1 MFADGNM
8 FAGLFAAQVGGPLF
22 TQTLPFLLIAAAVV
36 VGAYLAIG
44 IAGRGR
50 GAPKSRWSL
59 WEWLVYAA
67 TLGSVAILA
76 ITSFGALLVA
86 GHLGSWALFFHM
98 VGAGA
103 FVFTLPVLAVTW
115 CEPSC
120 FDLRRYGERG
130 QTAPPRFYWLP
141 KLMFWVVLLA
151 GWIVSMTML
160 VSMLPLLGTEGLNS
174 MLDLHRWTGLI
185 VVAAVALHLSGIVLQ
200 RIGKR

>member
-8 FAGLFAAQVGGPLF
+8 FAGLFAAHAAGPLF
-22 TQTLPFLLIAAAVV
+22 TQTLPFLLIAVAVV
-36 VGAYLAIG
+36 VGACLVIG

-50 GAPKSRWSL
+50 AEPKSRWSL

-67 TLGSVAILA
+67 TLGSVTILA
-76 ITSFGALLVA
+76 VTSFGALLVN

-141 KLMFWVVLLA
+141 KLMFWVVLPA

-174 MLDLHRWTGLI
+174 MTDLHRWSGLI
-185 VVAAVALHLSGIVLQ
+185 VVAAVALHLSGVVLQ
-200 RIGKR
+200 RIGRR